1 MVVMVPVV
9 FDYIDVHHPDTG
21 EVVRAMVP
29 IDRYRKVAGKQ
40 FVIGEQYPLV
50 VLEARSR
57 KSHGA
62 YFAAVNDAFKN
73 LPEEYA
79 ARWTNAEHLRK
90 WVLIETGWC
99 DENESY
105 WESQRDAMRFVAFYR
120 ENVDEYA
127 RFNVRQTMASLA
139 FNDHTGP
146 DRKVWQV
153 LTRRAKSQSAAAMA
167 KGPFEES
174 KKAVL
179 DYLESVIGLP
189 RGDLR
194 IHAGRHD

>member
-9 FDYIDVHHPDTG
+9 FDFIDVHDPDSG
-21 EVVRAMVP
+21 EIIRAMVP

-57 KSHGA
+57 KSHAA
-62 YFAAVNDAFKN
+62 YFAALNDGYKN
-73 LPEEYA
+73 LPEDIA
-79 ARWTNAEHLRK
+79 PRFTNAEHLRK
-90 WVLIETGWC
+90 WILIETGWC
-99 DENESY
+99 NES
-105 WESQRDAMRFVAFYR
+105 ESEWDSNKDAMRFVGFIR
-120 ENVDEYA
+120 KDVDEYA
-127 RFNVRQTMASLA
+127 RFNVRQRD
-139 FNDHTGP
+139 NK
-146 DRKVWQV
+146 RWQV

-179 DYLESVIGLP
+179 DYLESMIGLP
-189 RGDLR
+189 RGALKK
-194 IHAGRHD
+194 HAGRHD